1 MKKIYYILILI
12 LAVSCIE
19 PFDIG
24 QEVGDSQNILVVQAT
39 LTNEL
44 KRHQILITRSLDL
57 ESVNKLGIPPYD
69 PNTPMRPIDTLI
81 TYEQNANVSI
91 VDNLGNS
98 YSFAEAEPGLYISI
112 SEFAAQNGIEYTLT
126 IDTQD
131 GDSYRSRPEG
141 FTSTAVLE
149 NVYAERNSN
158 DLGDEGLTLYVDSKG
173 NDTGAKYYRYTY
185 DETYKIIAPE
195 WKPEDF
201 KLTNYDPCALPEITY
216 DLEIIE
222 RDESEGKVCYNTV
235 GSTEII
241 QGSTVDFQENAIAHF
256 PIRFINRNNFIITHR
271 YSILVRQ
278 YVQTQDAY
286 SYYQALNDFSASESI
301 FSDVQPGFLNGNID
315 ILGDGEKNVLGY
327 FEVASVNEKRIF
339 FNYEDF
345 FPNEPLPDYPVAC
358 FVTSP
363 PLEHISYCF
372 TGDPGPLCPL
382 SIVESVSA
390 GGLIAYY
397 GLNDENIGVCPGPYL
412 VTYRACGDCT
422 ELGESEV
429 PEFWIE

>member
-1 MKKIYYILILI
+1 MS
-12 LAVSCIE
+12 ACIE

-39 LTNEL
+39 LTDEL

-81 TYEQNANVSI
+81 TYEQNASVSI
-91 VDNLGNS
+91 VDNLGNNYPFS
-98 YSFAEAEPGLYISI
+98 EAQPGLYIST
-112 SEFAAQNGIEYTLT
+112 SDFAAQNGIEYTLN

-131 GDSYRSRPEG
+131 GTNYRSRPER

-149 NVYAERNSN
+149 DVRAERNRN
-158 DLGDEGLTLYVDSKG
+158 AEGVEGLTLYVDGRG
-173 NDTGAKYYRYTY
+173 NDTDAKYYRYTY

-201 KLTNYDPCALPEITY
+201 KLTNYDPCALPQITY

-235 GSTEII
+235 GSTDII
-241 QGSTVDFQENAIAHF
+241 QGSTVEFRENSIAHF
-256 PIRFINRNNFIITHR
+256 PIRFIDRNNFIITHR

-278 YVQTQDAY
+278 YVQTQEAY
-286 SYYQALNDFSASESI
+286 GYYQALNDFSASESI
-301 FSDVQPGFLNGNID
+301 FSDVQPGFLDGNIS
-315 ILGDGEKNVLGY
+315 IVGDDEKKVLGY
-327 FEVASVNEKRIF
+327 FEVASVDEKRIF

-358 FVTSP
+358 FVTSA
-363 PLEHISYCF
+363 PLEHVSYCF
-372 TGDPGPLCPL
+372 TGEVANPCPL
-382 SIVESVSA
+382 SIVEAVNA

-397 GLNDENIGVCPGPYL
+397 GLNDENIGACPGPYL

-429 PEFWIE
+429 PDFWIE